1 MNSRLNVLILVYV
14 HRYIKFN
21 YDKTTDF
28 FATKHPER
36 MLLIL
41 PKETESIVLLQL
53 SSCSLKKIVA
63 KNSPEET

>member
-21 YDKTTDF
+21 YDKTIDF
-28 FATKHPER
+28 FATKHPEG

-41 PKETESIVLLQL
+41 PKETE
-53 SSCSLKKIVA
+53 
-63 KNSPEET
+63 